1 MVYNIAMSKKFT
13 DLSQLTKAILKKDE
27 PQRPKPVQTHAPI
40 PHPVKAAP
48 ARKQRAPTCM
58 RF

>member
-27 PQRPKPVQTHAPI
+27 PQRPKPV
-40 PHPVKAAP
+40 P
-48 ARKQRAPTCM
+48 AH
-58 RF
+58 